1 MVNTCKEM
9 NGERNMMMMKEVEYL
24 EDVEQWKTATEES
37 RAAVEELKVPTDER
51 MVAMEEN
58 LRSM

>member
-1 MVNTCKEM
+1 M
-9 NGERNMMMMKEVEYL
+9 NEERNMMRLKEVEYL
-24 EDVEQWKTATEES
+24 KDVEQWKTATEES
-37 RAAVEELKVPTDER
+37 RAATEELKVPTEER